1 MMCNPFDLADD
12 ADYRLWRNAKLARY
26 PQRVEELIVEVGD
39 PRRLTAIEHAAILD
53 RCRRAN
59 MAIYVSA
66 HTEADKDLPRR
77 LGEQFGLTSLDH
89 NLLADEDAIST
100 LTVAEA
106 AHGPRS
112 EFIPYTNKPIRWHTD
127 GYYNTVDRRVC
138 GLVLHCVQSAEE
150 GGDNRLLDHEIAYIL
165 LRDQNPEYIRALSA
179 PDVMTIPARLDESG
193 IARAEETG
201 PVFSVLP
208 ESGVLH
214 MRYTARTKSIV
225 WKDTPE
231 VKAAVAALEAILA
244 ADSPYIF
251 QVRLNPG
258 MGLICNNVLHDR
270 SGFDDSPQHRR
281 VIYRA
286 RYHDRMRG
294 CEIA

>member
-1 MMCNPFDLADD
+1 MPKPFNLTDD
-12 ADYRLWRNAKLARY
+12 AAYRQWRDAKLANY
-26 PQRVEELIVEVGD
+26 PQRADELIVEVCD
-39 PRRLTAIEHAAILD
+39 PRQLTPIENAAILD
-53 RCRRAN
+53 HCRRAN
-59 MAIYVSA
+59 MAIYASP
-66 HTEADKDLPRR
+66 HSEADKDLPRR
-77 LGEQFGLTSLDH
+77 MGEQFGLMSLDQ

-100 LTVAEA
+100 LTVAEET
-106 AHGPRS
+106 HGPRS
-112 EFIPYTNKPIRWHTD
+112 EFIPYTNKPLRWHTD
-127 GYYNTVDRRVC
+127 GYYNTIDRRIC
-138 GLVLHCVQSAEE
+138 GFILHCVQSAEE

-165 LRDQNPEYIRALSA
+165 LRDQNPEYIRALSL
-179 PDVMTIPARLDESG
+179 PDVMAIPARLDESG

-208 ESGVLH
+208 ESGALH

-231 VKAAVAALEAILA
+231 VKAALTALEAILA

-251 QVRLNPG
+251 HVRLKPG

-270 SGFDDSPQHRR
+270 TGFDDSPQHKR

-286 RYHDRMRG
+286 RYHDRMRD
-294 CEIA
+294 CEAA